1 MTDKR
6 SEESAEDTEDTMARN
21 RVSRPRI
28 AMVAPSLGVL
38 GGQAVQAKVLAD
50 HLRADGYEVELV
62 PINPPFPRG
71 AGWLKRLR
79 FIRTVANEGLYL
91 PTLRKLRS
99 ADVVH
104 VLSASYWSFLLA
116 PLPAIVAARK
126 WGKPILL
133 NYHSGEA
140 DDHLAHWGSLVHP
153 WLKMVDKIVVPS
165 VFLRDVFARHGYRA
179 EVIHNIIDTGQF
191 RYRERLPLLPEFLS
205 VRNFE
210 PHYGVEYTLVA
221 FAMIQ
226 TVFPAASLTV
236 AGQGPQEAELK
247 HLAQALALRNVRFI
261 GAVDPAQMPSLY
273 DRHSVFLNASFVDNQ
288 PLSVLE
294 AMASGMPVVSTPI
307 GDIPNMVKD
316 GESATLVSAGDP
328 YAMAKA
334 ATLLLEQPQRAAL
347 MAQRA
352 KESLVRYDWSKVGP
366 AWADTYRR
374 LATTSSDREAA

>member
-1 MTDKR
+1 
-6 SEESAEDTEDTMARN
+6 MASHRP
-21 RVSRPRI
+21 SRPRI
-28 AMVAPSLGVL
+28 AMVAPSLGIL

-50 HLRADGYEVELV
+50 HLRAEGYEVQLV

-79 FIRTVANEGLYL
+79 YIRTVANEGLYL

-104 VLSASYWSFLLA
+104 VASASYWSFLLA
-116 PLPAIVAARK
+116 PLPAIVAARR

-140 DDHLAHWGSLVHP
+140 DDHLANWGSLVHP

-165 VFLRDVFARHGYRA
+165 IFLKNVFARHGYKA
-179 EVIHNIIDTGQF
+179 EVIHNVIDTGQF

-210 PHYGVEYTLVA
+210 PHYGVESTLLA

-226 TVFPAASLTV
+226 TVFPAASLTIV
-236 AGQGPQEAELK
+236 GQGSQEAELK
-247 HLAQALALRNVRFI
+247 HLAQALSVRNVRFV
-261 GAVDPAQMPSLY
+261 GAIDPAAMPDVY
-273 DRHSVFLNASFVDNQ
+273 DRHSIFLNSSCVDNQ

-294 AMASGMPVVSTPI
+294 AMASGMPVVTTPI
-307 GDIPNMVKD
+307 GDIPNMVED
-316 GESATLVSAGDP
+316 GESGTLVPVGDP
-328 YAMAKA
+328 SAMAKA
-334 ATLLLEQPQRAAL
+334 ATLLLEQPERAAL

-352 KESLVRYDWSKVGP
+352 KESLMQYDWSKVGP
-366 AWADTYRR
+366 AWATTYRR
-374 LATTSSDREAA
+374 LASASSNREAA

>member
-50 HLRADGYEVELV
+50 HLRADGYAVELV

-316 GESATLVSAGDP
+316 GESATLVPAGDP

>member
-1 MTDKR
+1 MTEER
-6 SEESAEDTEDTMARN
+6 SRELAEDTSMQERS
-21 RVSRPRI
+21 VRPKI
-28 AMVAPSLGVL
+28 AMVAPTLGIL

-50 HLRADGYEVELV
+50 HLRADGYDVRLV

-79 FIRTVANEGLYL
+79 YIRTVANEGLYL

-104 VLSASYWSFLLA
+104 VASASYWSFLLA
-116 PLPAIVAARK
+116 PLPAIVAARR

-140 DDHLAHWGSLVHP
+140 DDHLANWGSLVHP

-165 VFLRDVFARHGYRA
+165 VFLKEVFARHGYQA
-179 EVIHNIIDTGQF
+179 EVIHNIIDTRQYH
-191 RYRERLPLLPEFLS
+191 YRERLPLLPEFLS

-210 PHYGVEYTLVA
+210 PHYGVEQTLVA

-226 TVFPAASLTV
+226 TVFPAASLTI

-247 HLAQALALRNVRFI
+247 HLAQALSLRNVRFV
-261 GAVDPAQMPSLY
+261 GPVDPASMPDLY
-273 DRHSVFLNASFVDNQ
+273 DSHSIFLNSSFVDNQ

-294 AMASGMPVVSTPI
+294 AMASGLPVVSTPV
-307 GDIPNMVKD
+307 GDIPNMVED
-316 GESATLVSAGDP
+316 GESGTLVPVGDP
-328 YAMAKA
+328 SAMAKA
-334 ATLLLEQPQRAAL
+334 ATLLLEQPERAAL
-347 MAQRA
+347 MAHRA
-352 KESLVRYDWSKVGP
+352 KEMLMHYDWSKVGP
-366 AWADTYRR
+366 AWDDTYRR
-374 LATTSSDREAA
+374 LACESSSREAA

>member
-1 MTDKR
+1 MTDER
-6 SEESAEDTEDTMARN
+6 SEESAEDSMGRN

-50 HLRADGYEVELV
+50 HLRADGYGVELV

-91 PTLRKLRS
+91 PTLRRLRS

-116 PLPAIVAARK
+116 PLPAIIAARK

-210 PHYGVEYTLVA
+210 SHYGVEYTLVA

-261 GAVDPAQMPSLY
+261 GAVDPVEMPNLY
-273 DRHSVFLNASFVDNQ
+273 ERHSVFLNASFVDNQ

-294 AMASGMPVVSTPI
+294 AMASGMPIVSTPI

-316 GESATLVSAGDP
+316 GESATLVPAGDP

-352 KESLVRYDWSKVGP
+352 KESLIHYDWSKVGP
-366 AWADTYRR
+366 AWANTYRR

>member
-6 SEESAEDTEDTMARN
+6 SEEGAEDTEDTMARN

-236 AGQGPQEAELK
+236 AGQGPHEAELK

-316 GESATLVSAGDP
+316 GESATLVPAGDP

>member
-1 MTDKR
+1 MTEDLLQ
-6 SEESAEDTEDTMARN
+6 ETAEDTAMQTR
-21 RVSRPRI
+21 SFRPKI
-28 AMVAPSLGVL
+28 AMVAPSLGIL

-50 HLRADGYEVELV
+50 HLRVDGYEVRLV

-79 FIRTVANEGLYL
+79 YLRTVANEGLYL

-104 VLSASYWSFLLA
+104 VASASYWSFLLA
-116 PLPAIVAARK
+116 PLPAIVAARR

-140 DDHLAHWGSLVHP
+140 ADHLANWGSLVHP

-165 VFLRDVFARHGYRA
+165 VFLKEVFARHGYQA
-179 EVIHNIIDTGQF
+179 EVIHNVIDTGQY
-191 RYRERLPLLPEFLS
+191 RYRHRLPLLPEFLS

-210 PHYGVEYTLVA
+210 PHYGVEHTLVA

-226 TVFPAASLTV
+226 TVFPAASLTM

-247 HLAQALALRNVRFI
+247 HLAQALSLRNVRFV
-261 GAVDPAQMPSLY
+261 GAVDPASMPDLY
-273 DRHSVFLNASFVDNQ
+273 DRHSIFLNASFVDNQ
-288 PLSVLE
+288 PLSILE
-294 AMASGMPVVSTPI
+294 AMASGMPVVSTPV
-307 GDIPNMVKD
+307 GDIPNMVED
-316 GESATLVSAGDP
+316 GETGTLVPVGDP
-328 YAMAKA
+328 SAMAKA
-334 ATLLLEQPQRAAL
+334 ATLLLEQAERAAL

-352 KESLVRYDWSKVGP
+352 KESLMQYDWSKVGP
-366 AWADTYRR
+366 AWDETYRR
-374 LATTSSDREAA
+374 LACGSSSSEAA

>member
-1 MTDKR
+1 MT
-6 SEESAEDTEDTMARN
+6 SGPSI
-21 RVSRPRI
+21 RPRI
-28 AMVAPSLGVL
+28 AMVAPSLGIL
-38 GGQAVQAKVLAD
+38 GGQAVQAKVLSD
-50 HLRADGYEVELV
+50 HLRADGYEVQLV

-79 FIRTVANEGLYL
+79 YIRTVANEGLYL

-99 ADVVH
+99 AEVVH
-104 VLSASYWSFLLA
+104 VASASYWSFLLA
-116 PLPAIVAARK
+116 PLPAIVAARR

-140 DDHLAHWGSLVHP
+140 DDHLANWGSLVHP

-165 VFLRDVFARHGYRA
+165 AFLRDVFARHGYEA
-179 EVIHNIIDTGQF
+179 EVIHNVIDTRQF

-210 PHYGVEYTLVA
+210 PHYGVEHTLVA

-226 TVFPAASLTV
+226 TVFPAASLTL
-236 AGQGPQEAELK
+236 AGQGPQEDELK

-261 GAVDPAQMPSLY
+261 GGVDPASMPDLY
-273 DRHSVFLNASFVDNQ
+273 DRHSIFLNASLIDNQ

-294 AMASGMPVVSTPI
+294 AMASGMPVVSTPV
-307 GDIPNMVKD
+307 GDIPNMVED
-316 GESATLVSAGDP
+316 GESATLVPVGDP
-328 YAMAKA
+328 SAMAKA
-334 ATLLLEQPQRAAL
+334 ATLLLEQPERAAL

-352 KESLVRYDWSKVGP
+352 KASLMQYDWSKVGP
-366 AWADTYRR
+366 AWADMYRR
-374 LATTSSDREAA
+374 LATASSDKEAA

>member
-316 GESATLVSAGDP
+316 GESATLVPAGDP

>member
-236 AGQGPQEAELK
+236 AGQGPHEAELK

-316 GESATLVSAGDP
+316 GESATLVPAGDP

>member
-1 MTDKR
+1 MMDEHP
-6 SEESAEDTEDTMARN
+6 EESCEEPMASSRL
-21 RVSRPRI
+21 SRPRI

-79 FIRTVANEGLYL
+79 YIRTVANEGLYL

-140 DDHLAHWGSLVHP
+140 DDHLANWGSLVHP

-165 VFLRDVFARHGYRA
+165 VFLRGVFARHGYEA
-179 EVIHNIIDTGQF
+179 EVIHNVIDTGQY
-191 RYRERLPLLPEFLS
+191 RYRQRVPLLPEFLS

-210 PHYGVEYTLVA
+210 PHYGVECTLVA

-236 AGQGPQEAELK
+236 AGQGPLEAELK
-247 HLAQALALRNVRFI
+247 HLAQALALRNVRFV
-261 GAVDPAQMPSLY
+261 GAINPHEMSDLY
-273 DRHSVFLNASFVDNQ
+273 DRHSVFLNSSFVDNQ

-294 AMASGMPVVSTPI
+294 AMASGMPVVSTPV
-307 GDIPNMVKD
+307 GDIPNMVED
-316 GESATLVSAGDP
+316 GESGTLVPVGDP
-328 YAMAKA
+328 SAMAKA
-334 ATLLLEQPQRAAL
+334 ATLLLEQPERAVL

-352 KESLVRYDWSKVGP
+352 KQSLVQYDWSRVGP

-374 LATTSSDREAA
+374 LASASSDREAA

>member
-1 MTDKR
+1 
-6 SEESAEDTEDTMARN
+6 
-21 RVSRPRI
+21 
-28 AMVAPSLGVL
+28 MVAPSLGVL

>member
-236 AGQGPQEAELK
+236 AGQGPHEAELK

-261 GAVDPAQMPSLY
+261 GAVDPTQMPSLY

-316 GESATLVSAGDP
+316 GESATLVPAGDP

>member
-1 MTDKR
+1 MTDER
-6 SEESAEDTEDTMARN
+6 SEESAEDSMGRN

-50 HLRADGYEVELV
+50 HLRADGYGVELV

-91 PTLRKLRS
+91 PTLRRLRS

-116 PLPAIVAARK
+116 PLPAIIAARK

-179 EVIHNIIDTGQF
+179 EVIHNIIDTGRF

-210 PHYGVEYTLVA
+210 SHYGVEYTLVA

-261 GAVDPAQMPSLY
+261 GAVDPVEMPNLY
-273 DRHSVFLNASFVDNQ
+273 ERHSVFLNASFVDNQ

-294 AMASGMPVVSTPI
+294 AMASGMPIVSTPI

-316 GESATLVSAGDP
+316 GESATLVPAGDP

-352 KESLVRYDWSKVGP
+352 KESLIHYDWSKVGP
-366 AWADTYRR
+366 AWANTYRR

>member
-1 MTDKR
+1 MAANR
-6 SEESAEDTEDTMARN
+6 SQL
-21 RVSRPRI
+21 PKI
-28 AMVAPSLGVL
+28 AMVAPSLGIL

-50 HLRADGYEVELV
+50 HLRLDGYDVQHV

-79 FIRTVANEGLYL
+79 YIRTVANEGLYL

-104 VLSASYWSFLLA
+104 VTSASYWSFLLA
-116 PLPAIVAARK
+116 PLPAIVAARR

-165 VFLRDVFARHGYRA
+165 VFLKHVFARHGYEA
-179 EVIHNIIDTGQF
+179 EVIHNVVDTADF
-191 RYRERLPLLPEFLS
+191 RYRERVPLVPEFLS

-210 PHYGVEYTLVA
+210 PHYGVENTLVA

-226 TVFPAASLTV
+226 TTFPAATLTI
-236 AGQGPQEAELK
+236 AGLGSQEAELK
-247 HLAQALALRNVRFI
+247 HLAQALGIRNVRFL
-261 GAVDPAQMPSLY
+261 GPVEPAAMPALY
-273 DRHSVFLNASFVDNQ
+273 DAHSIFLNSSFVDNQ
-288 PLSVLE
+288 PLSILE
-294 AMASGMPVVSTPI
+294 AMASGMPVVSTGV
-307 GDIPNMVKD
+307 GDIPNMIED
-316 GESATLVSAGDP
+316 GESGTLISTADPSAL
-328 YAMAKA
+328 ARA
-334 ATLLLEQPQRAAL
+334 ATLLLEQPDRAVL

-352 KESLVRYDWSKVGP
+352 KESLMRYDWANVGP
-366 AWADTYRR
+366 AWAETYRR
-374 LATTSSDREAA
+374 LAFSSTDREAA

>member
-1 MTDKR
+1 MII
-6 SEESAEDTEDTMARN
+6 ESAEVTDMTAHRA
-21 RVSRPRI
+21 SRPRI
-28 AMVAPSLGVL
+28 AMVAPSLGIL

-50 HLRADGYEVELV
+50 HLRVDGYEVKLV

-79 FIRTVANEGLYL
+79 YVRTVANEGLYL
-91 PTLRKLRS
+91 PTLRKLRC

-104 VLSASYWSFLLA
+104 IASASYWSFLLA
-116 PLPAIVAARK
+116 PMPAIVAARR

-140 DDHLAHWGSLVHP
+140 DDHLANWGSLVHP

-165 VFLRDVFARHGYRA
+165 LFLQKVFARHGYQA
-179 EVIHNIIDTGQF
+179 EVIHNVIDTAQF

-210 PHYGVEYTLVA
+210 PHYGIEYTLTA

-226 TVFPAASLTV
+226 TVFPAASLTI
-236 AGQGPQEAELK
+236 AGQGPQEPELK
-247 HLAQALALRNVRFI
+247 HLAQALGVRNVRFI
-261 GAVDPAQMPSLY
+261 GPVEPASMPGLY
-273 DRHSVFLNASFVDNQ
+273 DSHSVFLNASFVDNQ

-294 AMASGMPVVSTPI
+294 AMASGMPVVTTPI
-307 GDIPNMVKD
+307 GDIPNMVQD
-316 GESATLVSAGDP
+316 GESGTLVPAGDP
-328 YAMAKA
+328 SAMAKA
-334 ATLLLEQPQRAAL
+334 ATLLLEQPERAAL
-347 MAQRA
+347 MARRA
-352 KESLVRYDWSKVGP
+352 QESLMQYDWSNVGP

-374 LATTSSDREAA
+374 LASASSNREAA

>member
-6 SEESAEDTEDTMARN
+6 SEESAEDTEHTMARN

-236 AGQGPQEAELK
+236 AGQGPHEAELK

-261 GAVDPAQMPSLY
+261 GAVDPVEMPSLY

-316 GESATLVSAGDP
+316 GESATLVPAGDP

>member
-1 MTDKR
+1 MISECTEVTDMT
-6 SEESAEDTEDTMARN
+6 AN

-28 AMVAPSLGVL
+28 AMVAPSLGIL

-50 HLRADGYEVELV
+50 HLRVDGYEVKLV

-79 FIRTVANEGLYL
+79 YIRTVANEGLYL
-91 PTLRKLRS
+91 PTLRKLRC

-104 VLSASYWSFLLA
+104 IASASYWSFLLA
-116 PLPAIVAARK
+116 PMPAIVAARR

-140 DDHLAHWGSLVHP
+140 DDHLANWGSLVHP

-165 VFLRDVFARHGYRA
+165 LFLQKVFARHGYQA
-179 EVIHNIIDTGQF
+179 EVIHNVIDTVQF

-210 PHYGVEYTLVA
+210 PHYGIEYTLTA

-226 TVFPAASLTV
+226 TVFPAASLTI
-236 AGQGPQEAELK
+236 AGQGPQEPELK
-247 HLAQALALRNVRFI
+247 HLAQALGVRNVRFI
-261 GAVDPAQMPSLY
+261 GPVEPASMPDLY
-273 DRHSVFLNASFVDNQ
+273 DSHSVFLNASFVDNQ

-294 AMASGMPVVSTPI
+294 AMASGMPVVTTPI
-307 GDIPNMVKD
+307 GDIPNMVQD
-316 GESATLVSAGDP
+316 GDSGTLVPAGDP

-334 ATLLLEQPQRAAL
+334 ATLLLEQPERAVL
-347 MAQRA
+347 MAKRA
-352 KESLVRYDWSKVGP
+352 QESLMQYDWSNVGP

-374 LATTSSDREAA
+374 LASASNREAA

>member
-1 MTDKR
+1 MT
-6 SEESAEDTEDTMARN
+6 AH
-21 RVSRPRI
+21 RVSRPKI
-28 AMVAPSLGVL
+28 AMVAPSLGIL

-50 HLRADGYEVELV
+50 HLRVDGYEVKLV

-79 FIRTVANEGLYL
+79 YIRTVANEGLYL
-91 PTLRKLRS
+91 PTLRKLRC

-104 VLSASYWSFLLA
+104 IASASYWSFLLA
-116 PLPAIVAARK
+116 PMPAIVAARR

-140 DDHLAHWGSLVHP
+140 DDHLANWGSLVHP

-165 VFLRDVFARHGYRA
+165 LFLQKVFARHGYQA
-179 EVIHNIIDTGQF
+179 EVIHNVIDTLQF

-210 PHYGVEYTLVA
+210 PHYGIEYTLTA

-226 TVFPAASLTV
+226 TVFPAASLTI
-236 AGQGPQEAELK
+236 AGQGPQEPELK
-247 HLAQALALRNVRFI
+247 HLAQALGVRNVRFI
-261 GAVDPAQMPSLY
+261 GPVEPASMPDLY
-273 DRHSVFLNASFVDNQ
+273 DSHSVFLNASFVDNQ

-294 AMASGMPVVSTPI
+294 AMASGMPVVTTPI
-307 GDIPNMVKD
+307 GDIPNMVQD
-316 GESATLVSAGDP
+316 GESGTLVPAGDP

-334 ATLLLEQPQRAAL
+334 ATLLLEQPERAVL
-347 MAQRA
+347 MAKRA
-352 KESLVRYDWSKVGP
+352 QESLMQYDWSNVGP

-374 LATTSSDREAA
+374 LASASANREAA

>member
-1 MTDKR
+1 MG
-6 SEESAEDTEDTMARN
+6 RN

-50 HLRADGYEVELV
+50 HLRADGYGVELV

-91 PTLRKLRS
+91 PTLRRLRS

-116 PLPAIVAARK
+116 PLPAIIAARK

-179 EVIHNIIDTGQF
+179 EVIHNIIDTGRF

-210 PHYGVEYTLVA
+210 SHYGVEYTLVA

-261 GAVDPAQMPSLY
+261 GAVDPVEMPNLY
-273 DRHSVFLNASFVDNQ
+273 ERHSVFLNASFVDNQ

-294 AMASGMPVVSTPI
+294 AMASGMPIVSTPI

-316 GESATLVSAGDP
+316 GESATLVPAGDP

-352 KESLVRYDWSKVGP
+352 KESLIHYDWSKVGP
-366 AWADTYRR
+366 AWANTYRR
-374 LATTSSDREAA
+374 LATTSSDMEAP

>member
-1 MTDKR
+1 M
-6 SEESAEDTEDTMARN
+6 
-21 RVSRPRI
+21 VSDGLPCPRI
-28 AMVAPSLGVL
+28 AMVAPTLGIL

-50 HLRADGYEVELV
+50 HLRTEGYEVLLV

-79 FIRTVANEGLYL
+79 YIRTVANEGLYL

-104 VLSASYWSFLLA
+104 IASASYWSFLLA
-116 PLPAIVAARK
+116 PLPAIVAARR

-140 DDHLAHWGSLVHP
+140 DDHLANWGSLVHP

-165 VFLRDVFARHGYRA
+165 VYLRDVFARHGYEA
-179 EVIHNIIDTGQF
+179 EVIHNVIDTGQF
-191 RYRERLPLLPEFLS
+191 RYRERVPLLPEFLS

-210 PHYGVEYTLVA
+210 AHYGVEFTLLA

-236 AGQGPQEAELK
+236 VGQGPQEPELK
-247 HLAQALALRNVRFI
+247 HLSQALSLRNVRFV
-261 GAVDPAQMPSLY
+261 GAVDPAAMPEMY
-273 DRHSVFLNASFVDNQ
+273 DRHSVFLNSSFVDNQ

-294 AMASGMPVVSTPI
+294 AMASGMPVVSTPV
-307 GDIPNMVKD
+307 GDIPNMVTD
-316 GESATLVSAGDP
+316 GESGTLVPVGDP
-328 YAMAKA
+328 SVMAKA
-334 ATLLLEQPQRAAL
+334 ATLLLEQPERAAC
-347 MAQRA
+347 MARRA
-352 KESLVRYDWSKVGP
+352 KASLVDYDWSKIGP
-366 AWADTYRR
+366 AWDTVYRQ
-374 LATTSSDREAA
+374 LACASSTKEAA

>member
-1 MTDKR
+1 MTSDGSKQ
-6 SEESAEDTEDTMARN
+6 
-21 RVSRPRI
+21 PKI
-28 AMVAPSLGVL
+28 AMVAPSLGIL

-50 HLRADGYEVELV
+50 HLRVDGYQVQLV

-79 FIRTVANEGLYL
+79 YVRTVANEGLYL
-91 PTLRKLRS
+91 PTLRKLRC

-104 VLSASYWSFLLA
+104 IASASYWSFLLA
-116 PLPAIVAARK
+116 PLPAIVAARR

-140 DDHLAHWGSLVHP
+140 ADHLANWGSLVHP

-165 VFLRDVFARHGYRA
+165 VFLRDVFARHGYQA
-179 EVIHNIIDTGQF
+179 EVIHNVIDTTQY
-191 RYRERLPLLPEFLS
+191 RYRERQPLLPEFLS

-210 PHYGVEYTLVA
+210 PHYGVEYTLIA
-221 FAMIQ
+221 FGMIQ

-247 HLAQALALRNVRFI
+247 HLAQALSLRNVRFI
-261 GAVDPAQMPSLY
+261 GGVDPASMPDLY
-273 DRHSVFLNASFVDNQ
+273 DSHSMFLNSSFVDNQ

-294 AMASGMPVVSTPI
+294 AMASGMPVISTPI
-307 GDIPNMVKD
+307 GDIPNMVQD
-316 GESATLVSAGDP
+316 GESGTLVPTGDP

-334 ATLLLEQPQRAAL
+334 ATLLLEQPERAAL
-347 MAQRA
+347 MARRA
-352 KESLVRYDWSKVGP
+352 KESLMQYDWSNVGP
-366 AWADTYRR
+366 AWAGTYRR
-374 LATTSSDREAA
+374 LAGGSYDRGAA

>member
-210 PHYGVEYTLVA
+210 PHYGVEITLVA